1 MRTPTSIID
10 LGSDFVYNDALL
22 LENMQQLFTI
32 TGNVPSTCANR
43 LHADTHTL
51 LAPVHVITGRFG
63 FASLICFA
71 PSGSVYR
78 TVSLH

>member
-1 MRTPTSIID
+1 MRKNKVSIRKQMRTPTSIID

-43 LHADTHTL
+43 LHADTHCSL
-51 LAPVHVITGRFG
+51 LFT
-63 FASLICFA
+63 S
-71 PSGSVYR
+71 
-78 TVSLH
+78 